1 MLKIIAHYSQFQTSI
16 VNDGHLFV
24 RVDNLQVAVFSKG
37 EFYRTIWLGIWYGTE
52 FGSEK
57 NNVLGEQV

>member
-24 RVDNLQVAVFSKG
+24 RVDNLQVTVFSKG
-37 EFYRTIWLGIWYGTE
+37 EFYRRLGIWYGTE

-57 NNVLGEQV
+57 NNVLVEQV